1 MNINDK
7 INVLDSRIQF
17 IQVYIEEHNRILAE
31 EIDLLQDGDE
41 EVIRRSLSDLYRSLD
56 ALNDYMQVLT
66 NSSEML

>member
-7 INVLDSRIQF
+7 INVLESKIQF

-41 EVIRRSLSDLYRSLD
+41 EVISRSLSDLYRSLD

-66 NSSEML
+66 NSLEML

>member
-66 NSSEML
+66 NSLEML

>member
-7 INVLDSRIQF
+7 INVLESRVEL
-17 IQVYIEEHNRILAE
+17 IQVDIEEHNRILVE
-31 EIDLLQDGDE
+31 EMNLLQDGDE

-56 ALNDYMQVLT
+56 ALNEYMQVLT